1 MIRHFIFNILEKIHI
16 LQNLY
21 LKNKCFLNK
30 KTYSMDEED
39 LEVKKF
45 FKDEKKGFFVD
56 VGSYHPVHRNNTML
70 LYKKGWRG
78 INIDISDFSIKLFE
92 YLRPEDLNI
101 NLAVSKKNG
110 YVDMFFQKKLSQLS
124 TIKKINANNV
134 FQGKVKTAKIVSKKL
149 TEIIDNSKYKGKK
162 IDFLDID
169 VEGADL
175 DVLESLDFDRYSP
188 ELICVEVIKE
198 KTEESE
204 IFKFLKSKNYQKI
217 WSGVFSHLFKK
228 TN

>member
-1 MIRHFIFNILEKIHI
+1 
-16 LQNLY
+16 
-21 LKNKCFLNK
+21 
-30 KTYSMDEED
+30 
-39 LEVKKF
+39 
-45 FKDEKKGFFVD
+45 
-56 VGSYHPVHRNNTML
+56 
-70 LYKKGWRG
+70 
-78 INIDISDFSIKLFE
+78 
-92 YLRPEDLNI
+92 
-101 NLAVSKKNG
+101 
-110 YVDMFFQKKLSQLS
+110 MFFQKKLSQLS

-204 IFKFLKSKNYQKI
+204 IFKFLKSKN
-217 WSGVFSHLFKK
+217 
-228 TN
+228 

>member
-1 MIRHFIFNILEKIHI
+1 MKRNFFFITLEKIHI

-56 VGSYHPVHRNNTML
+56 VGSYHPIHRNNTML

-134 FQGKVKTAKIVSKKL
+134 FQGKVKTEKIVSKKL

-188 ELICVEVIKE
+188 ELICVEVIKK
-198 KTEESE
+198 KTEES
-204 IFKFLKSKNYQKI
+204 
-217 WSGVFSHLFKK
+217 
-228 TN
+228 

>member
-1 MIRHFIFNILEKIHI
+1 MLSNFFEKVHI

-21 LKNKCFLNK
+21 LKNRCFLK
-30 KTYSMDEED
+30 RKSYSMDGED
-39 LEVKKF
+39 TEIVKYF
-45 FKDEKKGFFVD
+45 DNKKNGFYVD
-56 VGSYHPVHRNNTML
+56 VGSYHPIERNNTML
-70 LYKKGWRG
+70 LYNKGWEG
-78 INIDISDFSIKLFE
+78 INIDISDFSIKLFDQ
-92 YLRPEDLNI
+92 LRSRDINL

-134 FQGKVKTAKIVSKKL
+134 FQGKVKTEKIVSKKL

-188 ELICVEVIKE
+188 ELICVEVIKK

-228 TN
+228 KN

>member
-56 VGSYHPVHRNNTML
+56 VGSSHPIHRNNTML

-124 TIKKINANNV
+124 TIKKINSNNV
-134 FQGKVKTAKIVSKKL
+134 FQGKVKTEKIVSKKL
-149 TEIIDNSKYKGKK
+149 TEIIDNSKYNGKK

-188 ELICVEVIKE
+188 ELICVEVIK
-198 KTEESE
+198 KKNEESE
-204 IFKFLKSKNYQKI
+204 IFKFLKIKN
-217 WSGVFSHLFKK
+217 
-228 TN
+228 